1 MRWISFYEMIYEMEE
16 GDRPIEDVINDD
28 VKLDGWYKNYEAYVR
43 KISLKNNKNKP
54 WANRDMPKA
63 SIVMGKE

>member
-1 MRWISFYEMIYEMEE
+1 MEE
-16 GDRPIEDVINDD
+16 GERPTEDRINDD
-28 VKLDGWYKNYEAYVR
+28 VKLDAWYKNYEAYVR